1 MMLVLKIVGLWTLV
15 SAIVAPFIGAFI
27 ARGNKPAPTFSNA
40 FRVADEHAQDVAT
53 LVALGHADALRA
65 LPITRLRLA
74 GLLIPTL

>member
-1 MMLVLKIVGLWTLV
+1 MMLVLKIVGLWTLASV
-15 SAIVAPFIGAFI
+15 PASLLIGAFI
-27 ARGNKPAPTFSNA
+27 SRGNKPAPAFSNA
-40 FRVADEHAQDVAT
+40 FRVADEHAQDVAD